1 MSILDQV
8 PSEAKC
14 RSLLTRAAFGPRPHC
29 PTCLRS
35 GVRRS
40 ESRWRCPGC
49 RRKFSLTSCTWM
61 RRCRIPLR
69 SVWLLV
75 LLWQGRVPFG
85 VAVSVSGLSAP
96 TVRRWFR
103 LFRSNFAQESP
114 DSMGPVVEVDESFFG
129 RKRHGSQKIVLG
141 MLDRRTGRVALR
153 VVPTKGYDDTDP
165 FVIDHAMGGSLV
177 CTDGA
182 ASYEGVSNFFSYR
195 HESCNHSKWEFGPT
209 NRIEATWSRLK
220 RFLKRTVGRPTCR
233 DFEAT
238 LREFEARVNHP
249 ECFASPL
256 QFLEM
261 FLTPVP
267 AACS

>member
-14 RSLLTRAAFGPRPHC
+14 RSLVSRAVFGARPYC
-29 PTCLRS
+29 PSCLRS

-40 ESRWRCPGC
+40 ESRWRCPKC
-49 RRKFSLTSCTWM
+49 RRKFSLTSRTWM
-61 RRCRIPLR
+61 RRCRIPMR

-75 LLWQGRVPFG
+75 LLWQKATPFG
-85 VAVSVSGLSAP
+85 VAVAISGLSAP

-129 RKRHGSQKIVLG
+129 RKRHGSQHVVLG
-141 MLDRRTGRVALR
+141 MLDRHTGRIALR
-153 VVPTKGYDDTDP
+153 VVRTKGYEDTDP
-165 FVIDHAMGGSLV
+165 FILDHAFGGSLV

-182 ASYEGVSNFFSYR
+182 ASYEGLPGFFKYR
-195 HESCNHSKWEFGPT
+195 HVSCNHSKWEFGPT
-209 NRIEATWSRLK
+209 NRIESTWSRLK

-233 DFEAT
+233 DFAET
-238 LREFEARVNHP
+238 LREFEARINHP
-249 ECFASPL
+249 EHFVSPL
-256 QFLEM
+256 TFLES
-261 FLTPVP
+261 FLNPVP
-267 AACS
+267 TACS